1 MNKLKIAFYSNQ
13 LGERGTEVALYD
25 YAYFN
30 RVILNNESIII
41 YNRNHVWNNTQVID
55 KFTKKFSVFGISN
68 DGNTEELDKILSE
81 EGCDII
87 YMILYGTMIRVPTVA
102 KVCIH
107 SVFTCID
114 TPFGDVYASIAPWV
128 NGNNGRYPHVPHMI
142 NLPNHNNDMRN
153 ELNIPS
159 DSVVYG
165 RYGGLNEF
173 NIEYVHKIV
182 YDVAKTNSKIYFIFA
197 NTQIFCDSLPNII
210 HLNAIVDL
218 DEKVKFINTCDAML
232 WARNDGETFGLS
244 IGEFSTK
251 NKPIFATDTG
261 TLGAGAYVEIL
272 KDKGIWYNE
281 QTLKDL
287 LIGFNREEY
296 AAKDWNAYR
305 DYTPENVMK
314 VFKEV
319 FIDSPLK
326 TARLYPITFS
336 IPDCKIVSSIPLKTK
351 LLSTIIPG
359 DRSTYTFNNETDY
372 YNEYKSS
379 MFAITT
385 KKSGWDC
392 MRHYEIIANGCIP
405 YFPNIEAC
413 PPNTMA
419 LLPKNLLI
427 KANTLFNKLLNKAN
441 NMNNEDINEYLL
453 LNADLLNYLKTQLTT
468 RSIANY
474 VLEKT
479 NHTKVSR
486 ILFLSGSL
494 YSDYLRCLTLHGF
507 KELFGVNCHDF
518 PKISHIYKSDNMNY
532 RDLWGQ
538 GISYSNILENEL
550 HDDNLDRT
558 IVEDIIN
565 KRYDIVIYGSYHRG
579 IPYYDLVSKVYE
591 ANKIIMLCGEDI
603 HTCSMKDSI
612 LSKGHYLF
620 IREL

>member
-1 MNKLKIAFYSNQ
+1 
-13 LGERGTEVALYD
+13 
-25 YAYFN
+25 
-30 RVILNNESIII
+30 
-41 YNRNHVWNNTQVID
+41 
-55 KFTKKFSVFGISN
+55 
-68 DGNTEELDKILSE
+68 
-81 EGCDII
+81 
-87 YMILYGTMIRVPTVA
+87 
-102 KVCIH
+102 
-107 SVFTCID
+107 
-114 TPFGDVYASIAPWV
+114 
-128 NGNNGRYPHVPHMI
+128 
-142 NLPNHNNDMRN
+142 
-153 ELNIPS
+153 
-159 DSVVYG
+159 
-165 RYGGLNEF
+165 
-173 NIEYVHKIV
+173 
-182 YDVAKTNSKIYFIFA
+182 
-197 NTQIFCDSLPNII
+197 
-210 HLNAIVDL
+210 
-218 DEKVKFINTCDAML
+218 ML
-232 WARNDGETFGLS
+232 WARKDGETFGLS

-281 QTLKDL
+281 HTLKDL

-305 DYTPENVMK
+305 EYMPENVMK

-326 TARLYPITFS
+326 TARLHPITFS

-372 YNEYKSS
+372 YNEYKFS

-392 MRHYEIIANGCIP
+392 MRHYEIIANGCVP

-419 LLPKNLLI
+419 LLPKNLLM
-427 KANTLFNKLLNKAN
+427 KANTLFNKLLNKGN

-453 LNADLLNYLKTQLTT
+453 LNADLLIYLKTHLTT

-494 YSDYLRCLTLHGF
+494 YSDYLRCLTLHGL
-507 KELFGVNCHDF
+507 KEVFGAN
-518 PKISHIYKSDNMNY
+518 ISHIYKSDNMNY
-532 RDLWGQ
+532 KDLWGQ

-558 IVEDIIN
+558 ILEDIIN

-603 HTCSMKDSI
+603 HTCNMKDSI
-612 LSKGHYLF
+612 LSKGHHLF